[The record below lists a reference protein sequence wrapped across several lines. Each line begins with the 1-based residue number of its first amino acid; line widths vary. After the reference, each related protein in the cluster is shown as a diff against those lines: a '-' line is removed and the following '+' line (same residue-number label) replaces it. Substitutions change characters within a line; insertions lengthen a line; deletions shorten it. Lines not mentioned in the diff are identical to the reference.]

1 MQLRMLAS
9 LVLTFF
15 LSLAAAAANERSI
28 DVFAWPISASKP
40 QTLAKVSFTANNAS
54 VKSFTAPSIPGSDD
68 IVRVGFYHASGKWSG
83 IATSAG
89 NFAPEKSKKLQ
100 LHVRPD
106 GELYHVGFKATD
118 GGVSQGKGASTKDG
132 LSVEV
137 VKIQPGAVPHLN
149 KPVVVSEDGTVEG
162 KEPEKTFL
170 QKYANPERSW
180 ETSAN
185 ITQILVGN
193 RALPSVPGRHGRRW
207 KGVSSNP
214 FNASYS
220 STLLL
225 LISNISN
232 RRSSAGSSFSEAVP
246 WLKADIRDE

>member
-1 MQLRMLAS
+1 MQLRMLVS
-9 LVLTFF
+9 LALTFF
-15 LSLAAAAANERSI
+15 FSLAAAAAANERSI

-83 IATSAG
+83 IATSAS

-170 QKYANPERSW
+170 QKYATPRREPE
-180 ETSAN
+180 
-185 ITQILVGN
+185 
-193 RALPSVPGRHGRRW
+193 
-207 KGVSSNP
+207 
-214 FNASYS
+214 
-220 STLLL
+220 
-225 LISNISN
+225 
-232 RRSSAGSSFSEAVP
+232 
-246 WLKADIRDE
+246 